1 MDINTNI
8 LGGLQFFA
16 DAGTLVNTSVN
27 YANAY
32 DASQAQ
38 AFSPPDTLT
47 PTMKTFYDTVLLE
60 NARAKLYY
68 AQFAKRQPLPKNH
81 GKNVEWRKFNTF
93 AKATQLVEGVIPTG
107 QKMGLVTITGSID
120 QFGTFTAI
128 SDRLELRGYDP
139 VITIATEEMGA
150 SGAET
155 QELLIRDAL
164 YAGTNV
170 LYCKKVQISNGAETD
185 VTAETG
191 LADNGTYHC
200 RLTPAM
206 INRAVTIMKKNKVP
220 QINGKYYAV
229 IHPSVAEDLRSNKD
243 WIEYHQYAA
252 PEEIFTGEIGELHGV
267 RFIESP
273 DAPVFKGK
281 PLHGAGRKL
290 KLATATASGT
300 AVTSLVFDASDT
312 VAANELKDRY
322 ISLNGIVVKVVSNT
336 ASSGT
341 HTITIAST
349 DFGTAAIGTEIYPA
363 EYGAGDIAAYA
374 TYFFGKDSFGI
385 IDPEAG
391 GMEVIVKSREQI
403 GGPLE
408 QFSTVGYKFESNG
421 ATILYQE
428 RILRV
433 MSTSSYSSVD
443 EDNRL
448 L

>member
-1 MDINTNI
+1 MERMKPM
-8 LGGLQFFA
+8 LGLQFFA
-16 DAGTLVNTSVN
+16 DAGSLVNTSVN

-38 AFSPPDTLT
+38 AFNPPDTLA
-47 PTMKTFYDTVLLE
+47 PTMKTFYDTALLE

-68 AQFAKRQPLPKNH
+68 AQFAKKQPLPRNH
-81 GKNVEWRKFNTF
+81 GKSVEWRKFNTF

-120 QFGTFTAI
+120 QFGTYTAI
-128 SDRLELRGYDP
+128 SDRLELHAYDP
-139 VITIATEEMGA
+139 IIMVATEEMGA

-170 LYCKKVQISNGAETD
+170 LYCKKVTIATGAETA
-185 VTAETG
+185 VTGETG
-191 LADNGTYHC
+191 LADDGTYHC
-200 RLTPAM
+200 RLTPQM

-229 IHPSVAEDLRSNKD
+229 IHPSVAEDLRSSKD

-252 PEEIFTGEIGELHGV
+252 PQEIFNGEIGELHGV
-267 RFIESP
+267 RFVESP

-281 PLHGAGRKL
+281 PLSAENRAL
-290 KLATATASGT
+290 KLATATTSGT
-300 AVTSLVFDASDT
+300 AVTSLVFNAADT

-322 ISLNGIVVKVVSNT
+322 ISMNGKIVQVISNT

-349 DFGTAAIGTEIYPA
+349 DFGSCAIGTEIFPA

-374 TYFFGKDSFGI
+374 TYFFGKESFGI
-385 IDPEAG
+385 IDPEDG
-391 GMEVIVKSREQI
+391 GMEIIVKSRKEV
-403 GGPLE
+403 GGPLD

-428 RILRV
+428 RMLRV
-433 MSTSSYSSVD
+433 MSTSSYSGTD